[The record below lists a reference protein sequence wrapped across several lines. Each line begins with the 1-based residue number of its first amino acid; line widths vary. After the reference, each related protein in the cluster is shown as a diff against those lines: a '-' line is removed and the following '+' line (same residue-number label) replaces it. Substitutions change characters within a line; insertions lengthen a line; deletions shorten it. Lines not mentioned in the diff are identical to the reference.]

1 MVTKKLK
8 VGCKGKALTLLH
20 EYNFLKAEA
29 MGILGSAIGG
39 ALGIG
44 GTIFGGI
51 SASKAMKKVKR
62 NLEGQMRENQSW
74 YDRRYN
80 EDATQRA
87 DAQRILT
94 MTNENIRQR
103 NQAAAGTQ
111 AVMGGTE
118 ESVAAAKAANNQ
130 ALADAT
136 SQIAMNGERRKD
148 QIEAQYM
155 NTKAELNDK
164 LNNLE
169 MGKAQNV
176 RQAAMGAAQAG
187 VDMAGLF

>member
-1 MVTKKLK
+1 
-8 VGCKGKALTLLH
+8 
-20 EYNFLKAEA
+20 

-44 GTIFGGI
+44 ASIFGGI
-51 SASKAMKKVKR
+51 SASKAMKKVKK
-62 NLEGQMRENQSW
+62 NLEGQMKENQDW

-94 MTNENIRQR
+94 ITNDNIRQR
-103 NQAAAGTQ
+103 NQQAAGAQ

-136 SQIAMNGERRKD
+136 SQIAMAGERRKD
-148 QIEAQYM
+148 QIESQYM
-155 NTKAELNDK
+155 QTKSDLNDK

-169 MGKAQNV
+169 QAKAQNV
-176 RQAAMGAAQAG
+176 AQAVQGVAQAG
-187 VDMAGLF
+187 SNMASVL

>member
-1 MVTKKLK
+1 
-8 VGCKGKALTLLH
+8 
-20 EYNFLKAEA
+20 

-39 ALGIG
+39 SLGIG
-44 GTIFGGI
+44 ASIFGGI
-51 SASKAMKKVKR
+51 SASKAMKKIKK
-62 NLEGQMRENQSW
+62 NLEGQMQENQDW

-94 MTNENIRQR
+94 MTNENIKQR
-103 NQAAAGTQ
+103 NQQAAGAQ
-111 AVMGGTE
+111 AVMGGSE

-136 SQIAMNGERRKD
+136 SQIAVNGERRKD
-148 QIEAQYM
+148 QIESQYM
-155 NTKAELNDK
+155 QTKADLNDK

-169 MGKAQNV
+169 QARAQNTA
-176 RQAAMGAAQAG
+176 QAVQGVAQAG
-187 VDMAGLF
+187 SNMASVL

>member
-1 MVTKKLK
+1 
-8 VGCKGKALTLLH
+8 
-20 EYNFLKAEA
+20 
-29 MGILGSAIGG
+29 MGIIGSAIGG

-44 GTIFGGI
+44 ASIFGGI
-51 SASKAMKKVKR
+51 SASKAMKKVKK
-62 NLEGQMRENQSW
+62 NLEGQMKENQDW

-94 MTNENIRQR
+94 ITNDNIRQR
-103 NQAAAGTQ
+103 NQAAAGAQ

-136 SQIAMNGERRKD
+136 SQIAVNGERRKD
-148 QIEAQYM
+148 QIESQYLS
-155 NTKAELNDK
+155 TKSELNDK

-169 MGKAQNV
+169 QAKAGAIS
-176 RQAAMGAAQAG
+176 QAVQGVAQAG
-187 VDMAGLF
+187 SDMASVF

>member
-1 MVTKKLK
+1 
-8 VGCKGKALTLLH
+8 
-20 EYNFLKAEA
+20 

-44 GTIFGGI
+44 GSIFGGI
-51 SASKAMKKVKR
+51 SASKAMKKAKR
-62 NLEGQMRENQSW
+62 IVEGEMKDNQNW

-94 MTNENIRQR
+94 MTNDNIRQR
-103 NQAAAGTQ
+103 NQQAAGAQ

-136 SQIAMNGERRKD
+136 SQIAVNGERRKD
-148 QIEAQYM
+148 QIESQYM
-155 NTKAELNDK
+155 QTKADLNEK
-164 LNNLE
+164 LRNIE
-169 MGKAQNV
+169 IGKANAV
-176 RQAAMGAAQAG
+176 SQAVQGVAQAG
-187 VDMAGLF
+187 SNIAGLF

>member
-1 MVTKKLK
+1 
-8 VGCKGKALTLLH
+8 
-20 EYNFLKAEA
+20 

-44 GTIFGGI
+44 ASIFGGI
-51 SASKAMKKVKR
+51 SASKAMKKVKES
-62 NLEGQMRENQSW
+62 LEGQMKENQNW

-94 MTNENIRQR
+94 MTNENIRRR
-103 NQAAAGTQ
+103 NQAAAGAQ

-118 ESVAAAKAANNQ
+118 ESVAAARAANNQ

-136 SQIAMNGERRKD
+136 SQIAVNGERRKD
-148 QIEAQYM
+148 QIESQYM
-155 NTKAELNDK
+155 QTKQELNDK

-169 MGKAQNV
+169 QAKAQNTA
-176 RQAAMGAAQAG
+176 QAVQGVAQAG
-187 VDMAGLF
+187 SAMASVF

>member
-1 MVTKKLK
+1 
-8 VGCKGKALTLLH
+8 
-20 EYNFLKAEA
+20 

-44 GTIFGGI
+44 GAIFGGI

-130 ALADAT
+130 ALADAK

>member
-1 MVTKKLK
+1 
-8 VGCKGKALTLLH
+8 
-20 EYNFLKAEA
+20 

-39 ALGIG
+39 TLGIG
-44 GTIFGGI
+44 ASIFGGI

-62 NLEGQMRENQSW
+62 NIEGQMEDNQNW

-94 MTNENIRQR
+94 MINENIRQR
-103 NQAAAGTQ
+103 NKQSAGAQ

-136 SQIAMNGERRKD
+136 SQIAVNGERRKD
-148 QIEAQYM
+148 QIESQYLQ
-155 NTKAELNDK
+155 TKADLNNK

-169 MGKAQNV
+169 QAKAQAV
-176 RQAAMGAAQAG
+176 SQAVQGVAQAG
-187 VDMAGLF
+187 SNMASVL